1 MRVLVAVFIVS
12 LMLQPLL
19 AGEKLNIREIE
30 RQKVIAA
37 ADSFLGEEPVTITA
51 FKSPR
56 SAGGLHDF
64 SSEGDYWWPDPGNP
78 DGPYIQRDGMTNPD
92 NFVEHRKAMIRFS
105 IHVGA
110 LASAYR
116 ITGDGRYAV
125 HAVKHLVAWFVA
137 DATRMNPQLLYAQS
151 IKGKATGRGIGI
163 IDTIHLIEVAKAASI
178 LESSQALSASDADAI
193 RKWFAEYMKW
203 MTTHQYG
210 IDEREAKN
218 NHGTCWVM
226 QVAAFAQ
233 LVGDTAAMD
242 YCRMR
247 FKEVLLPTQ
256 MAADGSFPLE
266 LKRTKPYGYS
276 LFNLDA
282 FATICQILSTPAD
295 NLWRFTLPD
304 GRGMR
309 KGMEFLYPYV
319 KDKSAW
325 PYSKDVMYWDEW
337 PVRQPCLLFA
347 GIGLNEPRYIELW
360 KTLNP
365 SPANAEVIR
374 NLPIRHPG
382 LWVE

>member
-1 MRVLVAVFIVS
+1 MRALGAVFIVS
-12 LMLQPLL
+12 LMLQTSL
-19 AGEKLNIREIE
+19 AGKKLNIRQMEG
-30 RQKVIAA
+30 QGVTAA
-37 ADSFLGEEPVTITA
+37 ADSFLAQEPITITA

-56 SAGGLHDF
+56 SAGGIHDF

-78 DGPYIQRDGMTNPD
+78 DAPYIQRDGMTNPD

-105 IHVGA
+105 IHVGT
-110 LASAYR
+110 LTSAYR

-163 IDTIHLIEVAKAASI
+163 IDTIHLIEVAKAVSI

-233 LVGDTAAMD
+233 LVGDTATMS
-242 YCRMR
+242 YCRLR
-247 FKEVLLPTQ
+247 FKEVLLPNQ

-309 KGMEFLYPYV
+309 KGMEFLYPYL
-319 KDKSAW
+319 KEKSTW

-347 GIGLNEPRYIELW
+347 GIGLNEPRYVDLW

-365 SPANAEVIR
+365 SPTNAEVIR
-374 NLPIRHPG
+374 NLPIRHPV

>member
-1 MRVLVAVFIVS
+1 MRALGAVFIVS
-12 LMLQPLL
+12 LMLQTSL
-19 AGEKLNIREIE
+19 AGKKLNIRQMEG
-30 RQKVIAA
+30 QGVTAA
-37 ADSFLGEEPVTITA
+37 ADSFLAQEPITITA

-56 SAGGLHDF
+56 SAGGIHDF

-78 DGPYIQRDGMTNPD
+78 DAPYIQRDGMTNPD

-105 IHVGA
+105 IHVGT
-110 LASAYR
+110 LTSAYR

-163 IDTIHLIEVAKAASI
+163 IDTIHLIEVAKAVSI

-233 LVGDTAAMD
+233 LVGDTATMS
-242 YCRMR
+242 YCRLR
-247 FKEVLLPTQ
+247 FKEVLLPNQ

-309 KGMEFLYPYV
+309 KGMEFLYPYL
-319 KDKSAW
+319 KEKSPW

-347 GIGLNEPRYIELW
+347 GIGLNEPRYVDLW

-365 SPANAEVIR
+365 SPTNAEVIR
-374 NLPIRHPG
+374 NLPIRHPV